1 MGKAKALQLSNG
13 NYDASVI
20 SSNEMKKELCWWIT
34 NIMSNL
40 QRIYLPDPHI
50 TIYTAQAHQ
59 DVVSQIGKTHQKLDG
74 KHTR

>member
-1 MGKAKALQLSNG
+1 MSKAKALQLSNG

-20 SSNEMKKELCWWIT
+20 SSNETKKELCWWIT

-50 TIYTAQAHQ
+50 TIYTAQAH
-59 DVVSQIGKTHQKLDG
+59 
-74 KHTR
+74 